1 MLQGNTGEHTDK
13 LKELDKSAIEDPK
26 LVSGVDARLAN
37 LNKLTQEPDD
47 DDQADD
53 GKSTPA
59 SNDKTPADKDSPTPD
74 VKKDGD
80 TDVDKEDGL
89 PPAFVRAAVH
99 RGWKEEDVQAFY
111 ETNPEAALKTFQ
123 NCYMDVNNASR
134 EWALLGKAKIEKD
147 TILKQPEPKDQPR
160 FEGVDVKKLKEDYDL
175 DDKTVAVLE
184 AQNRQYVKLQE
195 EYNAKH
201 VPQPTQQKPVGPDPN
216 VELQVEN
223 FFSGNNLKDYSDFY
237 GSLNIGQDWS
247 DLGHGQY
254 NNRWRVLEQA
264 NMILVGAESMN
275 KQMDPVEALERAH
288 MMISEPVR
296 ERVIRERIKSDVTK
310 RSNSMTIKPSAGS
323 RSVSKVSSDAGGS
336 KKARTRDEL
345 ASDVQDRLH
354 NIFG

>member
-1 MLQGNTGEHTDK
+1 MHTGNTGEHSDK

-26 LVSGVDARLAN
+26 LVGGVEARLAN

-47 DDQADD
+47 DNQADD
-53 GKSTPA
+53 DKSTPA
-59 SNDKTPADKDSPTPD
+59 GNESADKDSPTPD

-80 TDVDKEDGL
+80 TDVVKEDEL

-111 ETNPEAALKTFQ
+111 EANPEAALKTFQ

-147 TILKQPEPKDQPR
+147 NILRQPEPKDQPK

-175 DDKTVAVLE
+175 DDKTVAILE
-184 AQNRQYVKLQE
+184 AQNRQLE
-195 EYNAKH
+195 EASRHN
-201 VPQPTQQKPVGPDPN
+201 VQPVSQPVQQKPVGPDPN

-254 NNRWRVLEQA
+254 SNRWRVLEQA

-296 ERVIRERIKSDVTK
+296 ERVIRERIKNDVTK

-323 RSVSKVSSDAGGS
+323 RSVSKVSSDVGEP

-345 ASDVQDRLH
+345 ASDVQERLH
-354 NIFG
+354 SIFA